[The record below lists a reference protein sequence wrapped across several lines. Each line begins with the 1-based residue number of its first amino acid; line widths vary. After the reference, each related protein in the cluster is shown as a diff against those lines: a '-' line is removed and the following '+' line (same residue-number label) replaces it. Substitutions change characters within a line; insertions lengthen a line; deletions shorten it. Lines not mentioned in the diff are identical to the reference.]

1 MLFAEITSAMLHSY
15 VMLHLYEWGIMCR
28 AGRAGHH
35 QLAES
40 IRAEA
45 EGRVVESALPP
56 PLWAALGVCAA
67 ASLCGPSAPWAAVLK
82 LQCYCSETAPTRR
95 DEATSFEE
103 ARLGLAHAE
112 PGD

>member
-1 MLFAEITSAMLHSY
+1 MDILFAEITSAMLHSY
-15 VMLHLYEWGIMCR
+15 VMLHLYEWGIT
-28 AGRAGHH
+28 GRVGPVIISS
-35 QLAES
+35 L
-40 IRAEA
+40 RAEA
-45 EGRVVESALPP
+45 EGRVVKSALPP
-56 PLWAALGVCAA
+56 PLWAALGGRCRGMRRTEWTA
-67 ASLCGPSAPWAAVLK
+67 LAVLK